1 MIIIFEWIS
10 TNLNV
15 TDDKNKELDLR
26 VNCLIL
32 NEEISNG
39 ILCCQDQ
46 RQRPISRQSAARLP
60 STAYLSPWITQV
72 RWWHLDGAPK
82 RLLRGESRRSELA
95 WQSTTWQATQ
105 QQLKAR
111 PTAPPRGGTT
121 TRSKSVPFPL
131 RINTSLS
138 TGLLITRCSEVCS
151 RQTTMK
157 KASLCYSVTTEH
169 WPSPSTPKTKKT

>member
-1 MIIIFEWIS
+1 M
-10 TNLNV
+10 T
-15 TDDKNKELDLR
+15 KNKEVDLR
-26 VNCLIL
+26 VTCLIL

-46 RQRPISRQSAARLP
+46 RQRPISGQSAA
-60 STAYLSPWITQV
+60 ACLSFA
-72 RWWHLDGAPK
+72 LDHSGQMVTPGWGPK

-121 TRSKSVPFPL
+121 TRSKTVPFPL

-151 RQTTMK
+151 RQTAMK
-157 KASLCYSVTTEH
+157 KSLTVLQRDYRTLTVARNS
-169 WPSPSTPKTKKT
+169 KN